1 MHRIGRDNT
10 IINFVKDN
18 IKVDDT
24 IVLAYGEVDCRCHI
38 QRQINMGGIEDEI
51 ITELVHNYFRTIY
64 NNVNELDVKKVVVV
78 GIIPQTKQS
87 DYESLNGP
95 ITHEYPFV
103 GTDEERVRYTSKMN
117 KLLEEK
123 SIENGYIYFNPY
135 SYYTRLD
142 GTLKFDFSDSTVHLR
157 ENSYFLEKFIELQL

>member
-1 MHRIGRDNT
+1 MDGM
-10 IINFVKDN
+10 K
-18 IKVDDT
+18 IKQ
-24 IVLAYGEVDCRCHI
+24 LA
-38 QRQINMGGIEDEI
+38 EDI
-51 ITELVHNYFRTIY
+51 RGVAMSNGWAILTAT
-64 NNVNELDVKKVVVV
+64 
-78 GIIPQTKQS
+78 QTKQS